1 MLRPT
6 TTTEIPP
13 PSAPKDIIPPQKP
26 RSSSPR
32 TRRTPSFLFDSP
44 PSAPLAPTTSN
55 ATATSTS
62 KPTKSK
68 NNKDNILSSPQ
79 SPRRSFFP
87 SPSKS
92 SFSSANSGGGNSSG
106 FAGGIFS
113 LSSLL
118 ARMPSAASI
127 VPVLSSSHHHHHT
140 DLPTNS
146 NNTTSTSTS
155 TSTSKTTQN
164 NSSKKMAGG
173 SKDKPSEPPRMTA
186 AEKQEAVRNA
196 QAILASV
203 RRDWEW
209 AEELK
214 KSRRRRMAGATA
226 ASPTTS
232 TSLPSIQSEEEEDT
246 EDEDDREYRSR
257 DESDSDDGRQPG
269 SMKAVRSVYPD
280 DEPRSAYR
288 FHDPTAIGGSK
299 ITKEERKARRKK
311 DLEEEMKWND
321 GLRIWIER
329 RDLWTQADKN
339 GRVPI
344 GKSKFEDVSPTTA
357 NINPL
362 DLDAIRFQDGLS
374 YRAKWKN
381 ELLTLTPHYNYASYQ
396 NPFYDAVVPDAY
408 PQLYQRIIIKNNT
421 PTIPINLQHMTN
433 ALIEGWKADGQWPP
447 KPSRPEASIT
457 KKKTVSVGES
467 MVKRVF
473 GIGR

>member
-1 MLRPT
+1 MLRPS

-13 PSAPKDIIPPQKP
+13 PSAPKDIAAPKP

-92 SFSSANSGGGNSSG
+92 SFSSANSGGSSG

-140 DLPTNS
+140 DAP
-146 NNTTSTSTS
+146 NNHKSKSTTATTTTTTTSTSTPT
-155 TSTSKTTQN
+155 TSQPFR
-164 NSSKKMAGG
+164 KMAGG
-173 SKDKPSEPPRMTA
+173 SKDKSSDPPRMSA

-203 RRDWEW
+203 RKDWEW
-209 AEELK
+209 AEELRR
-214 KSRRRRMAGATA
+214 SRRRRMAGAMA
-226 ASPTTS
+226 GSPTTS
-232 TSLPSIQSEEEEDT
+232 ASLPSIPSELDEDT
-246 EDEDDREYRSR
+246 EDEDDRVYRSR
-257 DESDSDDGRQPG
+257 DESESDDGKQTG
-269 SMKAVRSVYPD
+269 SMKSVRSVYPD

-299 ITKEERKARRKK
+299 PTKEERKARRRK

-344 GKSKFEDVSPTTA
+344 GKSKFED
-357 NINPL
+357 
-362 DLDAIRFQDGLS
+362 
-374 YRAKWKN
+374 
-381 ELLTLTPHYNYASYQ
+381 
-396 NPFYDAVVPDAY
+396 NPFYDAVVPDTY
-408 PQLYQRIIIKNNT
+408 PQLYQRIIIKSNT

>member
-13 PSAPKDIIPPQKP
+13 PSAPKDISSKP

-92 SFSSANSGGGNSSG
+92 SFSSANSGGSSG

-127 VPVLSSSHHHHHT
+127 VPVLSSSHHHSE
-140 DLPTNS
+140 LPSHNS
-146 NNTTSTSTS
+146 NTTTP
-155 TSTSKTTQN
+155 QN
-164 NSSKKMAGG
+164 SRKMAGG
-173 SKDKPSEPPRMTA
+173 SSKDKPSEPQRMTA

-203 RRDWEW
+203 RNDWEW
-209 AEELK
+209 AEELR
-214 KSRRRRMAGATA
+214 KSKRRRVAAEGATA
-226 ASPTTS
+226 GSPTTS
-232 TSLPSIQSEEEEDT
+232 TSLPSIQSEEEDT
-246 EDEDDREYRSR
+246 EDEDEREYRSR
-257 DESDSDDGRQPG
+257 DESDTDDGRHAG
-269 SMKAVRSVYPD
+269 SAKATKSVYPD
-280 DEPRSAYR
+280 DEPKSAYR
-288 FHDPTAIGGSK
+288 FHDPTAIGGAK
-299 ITKEERKARRKK
+299 PTRDERKARRKK

-321 GLRIWIER
+321 GLRIWVER

-344 GKSKFEDVSPTTA
+344 GKSKFED
-357 NINPL
+357 
-362 DLDAIRFQDGLS
+362 
-374 YRAKWKN
+374 
-381 ELLTLTPHYNYASYQ
+381 

-408 PQLYQRIIIKNNT
+408 PQLYQRIIIKSNT

-447 KPSRPEASIT
+447 RPSKPEVSIT

>member
-6 TTTEIPP
+6 TTTEISP
-13 PSAPKDIIPPQKP
+13 PSAPKDIASPKP

-44 PSAPLAPTTSN
+44 PSAPLAPATSN

-79 SPRRSFFP
+79 SPR
-87 SPSKS
+87 
-92 SFSSANSGGGNSSG
+92 SGG

-127 VPVLSSSHHHHHT
+127 VPVLSSSHHP
-140 DLPTNS
+140 DLPNNHSSNTPTNS
-146 NNTTSTSTS
+146 QTSR
-155 TSTSKTTQN
+155 
-164 NSSKKMAGG
+164 KMAGG
-173 SKDKPSEPPRMTA
+173 SSKDKPSEPSRMTA

-203 RRDWEW
+203 RKDWEW
-209 AEELK
+209 AEELRESK
-214 KSRRRRMAGATA
+214 RRRMAGATA

-232 TSLPSIQSEEEEDT
+232 TSLPSIQSDEQEDT
-246 EDEDDREYRSR
+246 EDEDEREYRSR
-257 DESDSDDGRQPG
+257 DESDTDDGKQSG
-269 SMKAVRSVYPD
+269 SMKSVKSVYPD
-280 DEPRSAYR
+280 DEPRSSYR

-299 ITKEERKARRKK
+299 LTREERKARRKK
-311 DLEEEMKWND
+311 DLEEEMKWNE

-329 RDLWTQADKN
+329 RDLWTQADKK

-344 GKSKFEDVSPTTA
+344 GKSKFEDVS
-357 NINPL
+357 NVNPS
-362 DLDAIRFQDGLS
+362 DLDAMRFQNGFS

-381 ELLTLTPHYNYASYQ
+381 ELLTLTPNYARYQ

-408 PQLYQRIIIKNNT
+408 PQLYQRIIIKSNT

-457 KKKTVSVGES
+457 KKKTASVGES

>member
-13 PSAPKDIIPPQKP
+13 PSAPKDIATPKP

-79 SPRRSFFP
+79 SPR
-87 SPSKS
+87 
-92 SFSSANSGGGNSSG
+92 SG

-127 VPVLSSSHHHHHT
+127 VPVLSSSHHHHNNNP
-140 DLPTNS
+140 DLPKNHSSTS
-146 NNTTSTSTS
+146 NATPTTSQPSR
-155 TSTSKTTQN
+155 
-164 NSSKKMAGG
+164 KMAGG
-173 SKDKPSEPPRMTA
+173 SSKDKPSDSSRMTA

-203 RRDWEW
+203 RKDWEW
-209 AEELK
+209 AEELR

-226 ASPTTS
+226 SSPTTS

-246 EDEDDREYRSR
+246 EDEDEREYRSR
-257 DESDSDDGRQPG
+257 DESDTDDGSRPPG
-269 SMKAVRSVYPD
+269 SMKSVRNVYPD

-288 FHDPTAIGGSK
+288 FHDPNTIGGSK
-299 ITKEERKARRKK
+299 PTREERKARRRK

-321 GLRIWIER
+321 GLRIWTER

-344 GKSKFEDVSPTTA
+344 GKSKFED
-357 NINPL
+357 
-362 DLDAIRFQDGLS
+362 
-374 YRAKWKN
+374 
-381 ELLTLTPHYNYASYQ
+381 

-408 PQLYQRIIIKNNT
+408 PQLYQRIIIKSNT

>member
-13 PSAPKDIIPPQKP
+13 PSAPKDIAAPKP

-92 SFSSANSGGGNSSG
+92 SFSSANSGGGSSG

-127 VPVLSSSHHHHHT
+127 VPVLSSSHHHNHHP
-140 DLPTNS
+140 DLP
-146 NNTTSTSTS
+146 NNHSSPA
-155 TSTSKTTQN
+155 SKTTPTTSQ
-164 NSSKKMAGG
+164 SSRKMAGG
-173 SKDKPSEPPRMTA
+173 SSKDKPSEPSRMTA

-203 RRDWEW
+203 RKDWEW
-209 AEELK
+209 AEELR
-214 KSRRRRMAGATA
+214 KSKRRRMAGATA
-226 ASPTTS
+226 GSPTTS
-232 TSLPSIQSEEEEDT
+232 SSLPSIQSEEEEDT
-246 EDEDDREYRSR
+246 EDEDEREYRSR
-257 DESDSDDGRQPG
+257 DESDTDDGSRQPG
-269 SMKAVRSVYPD
+269 SMKSVRSVYPD

-288 FHDPTAIGGSK
+288 FHDPNTIGGSK
-299 ITKEERKARRKK
+299 ATKEERKARRRK
-311 DLEEEMKWND
+311 DLEDEMKWND

-362 DLDAIRFQDGLS
+362 DLDAIRFQDGFS

-381 ELLTLTPHYNYASYQ
+381 ELLTLTPNYARYQ
-396 NPFYDAVVPDAY
+396 NPFYDAIIPDAY
-408 PQLYQRIIIKNNT
+408 PQLYQRIIIKSNT